1 MVLNDLFSVPDGRHF
16 HENRA
21 SFNTFFD
28 FPPQLVAFPHTVSLR
43 LSLQRITEL
52 LMLVQHGT
60 LPRVKHLHVTL
71 ETSSLNWNPWTRQLE
86 EPPCLTLCPNDFHSS
101 RSDLPDLRTF
111 HLHQVS
117 MSDIILF
124 IQHLSSMARL
134 ESLTVINSN
143 VKGM

>member
-1 MVLNDLFSVPDGRHF
+1 MVLTDLFSVLDGRHF
-16 HENRA
+16 CANHT

-28 FPPQLVAFPHTVSLR
+28 LPPQLVAFPHTVSLR

-71 ETSSLNWNPWTRQLE
+71 EESIPKWNLSTRQLE
-86 EPPCLTLCPNDFHSS
+86 ESSCLTLCPNDFHSS
-101 RSDLPDLRTF
+101 RSDLPYLRTF
-111 HLHQVS
+111 HLQQVS
-117 MSDIILF
+117 MSNIIVL

-134 ESLTVINSN
+134 ESLTVVNSN